1 MGENNERRSQSI
13 RYDPNIK
20 MIFANDLGDI
30 LDICHVPSH
39 CDSDHRDFDSDY
51 PDDIDEFEYDEYGH
65 AIFQF

>member
-1 MGENNERRSQSI
+1 
-13 RYDPNIK
+13 